1 MAKKVSHI
9 IWMAP
14 LTAALAFGTTLV
26 DSNKIESEMISLNF
40 VVLSY
45 ERMEWPRMRT
55 YLITTTTSVKKII
68 YGTFQTTDLFVLTI
82 LFCFDFVLTTFH
94 ICFRFRFRFFF
105 VLHEDSKI
113 LWCVCLVVC
122 LRLCIKCIIVLVL
135 SDFKRL
141 LSHETCWC
149 WWWWSE
155 ICKEKTFN
163 YIIFFNNMARL
174 ISPTSQRNYI

>member
-55 YLITTTTSVKKII
+55 YLITTTTSVIKII

-82 LFCFDFVLTTFH
+82 LFCFDLFWQHSTFVFV
-94 ICFRFRFRFFF
+94 FVFVFF

-122 LRLCIKCIIVLVL
+122 LRLCIKCIIVQLVL

-174 ISPTSQRNYI
+174 ISPASQRNYI